1 MIFKKIKTLVVVFT
15 LICLVLSLSACSKN
29 KSANTSQP
37 STSSETTNQETKGSP
52 LVIGVLPDV
61 DSIPLIIAEAKGY
74 FREEG
79 VEVKLEHFKSAME
92 RDSALQSG
100 KIDGA
105 VSDILAA
112 AFANDGGF
120 KVKITSLTNGT
131 YKLLAGKEK
140 NIDAVEKMKG
150 KDIAISKNTIIE
162 YATDKIL
169 EKYGVNPDE
178 VSKVVVP
185 QIPARLEM
193 LQNGKVNAATLP
205 DPLASVAVKNGA
217 KVIESTDRVG
227 INPGVL
233 LFSQQAIEQKENEIK
248 AFYRAYNKA
257 VEFLNQNEKSSYIDI
272 VIEKAGFPQDVKE
285 IINLPKYTK
294 AGLPSKEDFNEV
306 MDWLVKKGLVKKAF
320 SYEELVD
327 GRLIE

>member
-1 MIFKKIKTLVVVFT
+1 MFIKKIKGLVVVFT
-15 LICLVLSLSACSKN
+15 LICLMFSLSACSKN
-29 KSANTSQP
+29 N
-37 STSSETTNQETKGSP
+37 STKTAPEAPQKEKGSP

-74 FREEG
+74 FDEQG
-79 VEVKLEHFKSAME
+79 VEVRLEHFKSAME

-131 YKLLAGKEK
+131 YKLLAGKGK

-150 KDIAISKNTIIE
+150 KGIAISKNTIIE

-169 EKYGVNPDE
+169 EKYGVDPNE
-178 VSKVVVP
+178 VNKVVVP
-185 QIPARLEM
+185 QIPTRLEM
-193 LQNGKVNAATLP
+193 LQNGKVDAATLP

-217 KVIESTDRVG
+217 KVIESTDRLG

-233 LFSQQAIEQKENEIK
+233 LFSQEAIEQKGDEIK
-248 AFYRAYNKA
+248 AFYKAYNKA

-272 VIEKAGFPQDVKE
+272 IIEKAGFPEDVKD
-285 IINLPKYTK
+285 IISLPEYTK
-294 AGLPSKEDFNEV
+294 AKLPSKEDFDGV
-306 MDWLVKKGLVKKAF
+306 MDWLVKKGLVKKAYSF
-320 SYEELVD
+320 DELVD
-327 GRLIE
+327 GRFLE